1 MQRLENSLKRI
12 NFSTDSDRYKYDIIL
27 HTKDKFMPTQNTLI
41 YYPAITDIVKVDD
54 LPEFLSFIKDGINSV
69 LSKLYYKDYYFS
81 KNISGNEAFYSLSI
95 VSKTKI
101 AFQVPGTEIYFMLNP
116 DFEDGDISS
125 FPITL
130 YWHWEV
136 MRIMKNFDASQFSF
150 SVQDFFDLGLLV
162 FNISESDA
170 LQITTDSFVVPDLGI
185 SNFQQLISDINLLY
199 GSNIIIDDYEENKY
213 ELLIS
218 KIDELNQEVL
228 PTIFTLYIF
237 SSNNVSEGKQKIN
250 LFFSAFIS
258 GSFED
263 FVKDLILPKIR
274 ATLSL
279 SAAIEFPVS
288 ILKPVNADGSEIP
301 DQKTKF
307 QFAQADFYA
316 DTQNGFGYQL
326 ELGGSLIP
334 TYAAIGNTGLILQ
347 IESLKV
353 DLSKTS
359 NIPEADAY
367 GYPLD
372 FVGVYARAISVTF
385 PPKWFHNDTEETS
398 SSSTT
403 LRLGGYDL
411 LVGTGGVS
419 GTVMLES
426 VPVIGPGTT
435 FEYYNDKF
443 TFIYPITIYEII
455 SPETEEVIEINVN
468 DYQELKNVLQSLSE
482 TSDAPYPF
490 KYPLSLIPIG
500 QADSIVFDNAS
511 SYQYYLA
518 SLNNNLLWK
527 KLGGENG
534 FQIGFSSFD
543 ITLNKNSVVSS
554 NIAGGLKI
562 AKFTYPLGT
571 IVNGIDIGGQPVQIV
586 VSGHLDGNGDFLLT
600 ASTNPPFPIQ
610 FGDVFKLHLRSVELG
625 KEGDD
630 FFIGASADLEFLG
643 FIGDLLEGQTINI
656 SALRIYSDGSID
668 FRVNGGN
675 LTLPKPVKLKIG
687 PTELSVTAIHFGS
700 HEREYKGKI
709 RKYNYF
715 GFDGGLNIG
724 IAGIDAR
731 GDGIKYYYTIDDNE
745 IDCED
750 DPLNCKP
757 HDSYLH
763 IQTIYVDMVIP
774 ANSNDPSVTIKG
786 WLTIPEPGDP
796 LQEYQGGVD
805 LKIKNPRING
815 KVDMRLAPKY
825 PAFLIDAAIAL
836 PNPIPLGP
844 VSIYGFRGLLG
855 YRYVAEK
862 KAIGMNENNTWYQ
875 YYSAPQKGV
884 NVHKFSRPDQTENYG
899 FPFSLGAGAIFG
911 DTMAAGNII
920 SANAMLLLSLP
931 SMVMVDARMKLLATR
946 VSFTDDPPFFAFFI
960 FGDNSLEFGFGAD
973 YKFPENSGSIIKLYA
988 EIQAGFIF
996 NNPQAWYIN
1005 FGTEQQP
1012 ISAKL
1017 LMEIFTLKSYLMLS
1031 GKGIKAGARGE
1042 FRFDRKF
1049 GPVKIF
1055 VLAYLELG
1063 GRISFQKP
1071 QMGAYIE
1078 AGLAVEIN
1086 VKIFRLYA
1094 AVSILLAV
1102 ESPTPF
1108 LIYGAF
1114 TIEFRIKLFIFKFKF
1129 KAKVELKWEFNN
1141 YVDRAPINPFTEIGV
1156 QEDGLVKGV
1165 SMLTNET
1172 FDLVSL
1178 PPNAIHVN
1186 LINKVVPLDTYIDI
1200 KTTKGLLPNSEIS
1213 KIIGGYSNPAGLYT
1227 DLIPPEKV
1235 MKGLELRQVK
1245 HQYSIESIEIMAY
1258 SDLINDWVPYNPHV
1272 ALYPNDTKNSFENLK
1287 VGQWQKKDNQ
1297 YNAIR
1302 LLATTPFSYTEQG
1315 NPGWFIPEQYG
1326 ILPSTLFC
1334 KGQNIEHSVSDF
1346 LDKPLNTKYYAS
1358 SSNFF
1363 HSKGASF
1370 QLQGD
1375 AVYIVNPD
1383 GSVTMQ
1389 GDYANV
1395 SDEPNSFGFA
1405 KSLQF
1410 PNKTP
1415 LTIMLPA
1422 PSLDIALEL
1431 STYSSGAT
1439 IAFYMKEPDSP
1450 IYAPQ
1455 YITLHE
1461 VYVPR
1466 NELAN
1471 PVIYEELNPQNG
1483 VTKIVIT
1490 PDTPDREAINQI
1502 MEQMAVLM
1510 DEGYQNALELGG
1522 EIDDVQ
1528 PSNPRYYNDL
1538 ARRLRQLQSV
1548 GCETVEYEYYESACD
1563 IYPDLFSYYNNS
1575 FNQAYAYHGD
1585 LDPDPEALKV
1595 VYAEFIKDHLRH
1607 YQYVLTLLN
1616 SSDIEEPLF
1625 DINRNYYASYL
1636 VLLENYIQAYPID
1649 YNGIINRFEILKAKY
1664 KQIIDWLRTVRSC
1677 EDQALCD
1684 LSTYLSHQEYG
1695 RFLDRP
1701 SVSESPLL
1709 DAYHTF
1715 VRQNPSY
1722 DYLNQ
1727 ILDRQITFIQSI
1739 IDGGW
1744 MVYSLN
1750 KTNYDAACNDL
1761 VKIISDIGNC
1771 KPENKCFTLLHN
1783 VSWISVENYIYNINI
1798 PGQPAI
1804 DQDVQNTIDGMTKSI
1819 QPIWRPDTKYYIKFR
1834 LRDEVDNIFNQ
1845 NQYFERAYG
1854 FRTAGPLGFFH
1865 LDKQSD
1871 YGDIPVPNSTN
1882 ILEDTIGIIRDQ
1894 NWNTIQEVTPHPDL
1908 YAHTNLRAYI
1918 DYQRSYPNADGNT
1931 VNAKPL
1937 FYDDET
1943 TEIRLYFN
1951 KTYVSKL
1958 LEGWEAIKGE
1968 NNTPL
1973 FSELG
1978 GTMKIIIKDPVE
1990 GTEIVNPPRLD
2001 VVVEDIEI
2009 PQTIESWEQD
2019 DNPPVPPV
2027 YNQYFNMLL
2036 NNECIGD
2043 IKLVKPKSSYRI
2055 VTPKKLKPQK
2065 LYTVQILNFYWGKN
2079 VFNVQNIQQEDKVKY
2094 AKEIHKFVFQT
2105 SRYKNF
2111 EEQVNSCFIPS
2122 EDENDEVQEKQA
2134 VYSVEKAITSD
2145 KIQATFDI
2153 INGTSN
2159 ALSEQIS
2166 LQYPHLFDRI
2176 IEGLLGIAPLE
2187 DAVTTEFNKIIDTN
2201 TGKIIALLIRNPEP
2215 FNHPKIPLEEITRN
2229 VTNPGMIEILNIKP
2243 GTKPTVNTNYRF
2255 LYSKDYSKAIVMN
2268 NEKWI
2273 QGDNLNFQFI
2283 YKTWNG
2289 SVYEESSRINTN
2301 IIIN

>member
-1 MQRLENSLKRI
+1 
-12 NFSTDSDRYKYDIIL
+12 
-27 HTKDKFMPTQNTLI
+27 MPTTQNP
-41 YYPAITDIVKVDD
+41 YYPKLSELITLDNIPSSLDFVRN
-54 LPEFLSFIKDGINSV
+54 LAQSIF
-69 LSKLYYKDYYFS
+69 SKLYYKNYQAS
-81 KNISGNEAFYSLSI
+81 VSSLGESAFYSLSI
-95 VSKTKI
+95 VPKDKI
-101 AFQVPGTEIYFMLNP
+101 GFDLVYGLKFVLNR
-116 DFEDGDISS
+116 DYEDSTISS
-125 FPITL
+125 FPITVQYNWPIIAYFWQFNL
-130 YWHWEV
+130 
-136 MRIMKNFDASQFSF
+136 DSFSF
-150 SVQDFFDLGLLV
+150 SSQDI
-162 FNISESDA
+162 FNIVLVSLNLTEDTV
-170 LQITTDSFVVPDLGI
+170 INKVINVFTNTTGDPVNKFVD
-185 SNFQQLISDINLLY
+185 DINSELAGSLTSPIPYPSSDDRISELVVSINNAY
-199 GSNIIIDDYEENKY
+199 GNGAALAAFATYILDNFSVSSTKNNLKLFFKAILPND
-213 ELLIS
+213 
-218 KIDELNQEVL
+218 IDEYIREIITPYASV
-228 PTIFTLYIF
+228 TL
-237 SSNNVSEGKQKIN
+237 ET
-250 LFFSAFIS
+250 SAS
-258 GSFED
+258 
-263 FVKDLILPKIR
+263 
-274 ATLSL
+274 
-279 SAAIEFPVS
+279 IEFPRN
-288 ILKPVNADGSEIP
+288 ILKPWIQNASGELSP
-301 DQKTKF
+301 DLDETHKTYF
-307 QFAQADFYA
+307 DFAKAVFYA
-316 DTQNGFGYQL
+316 DTTAGIGYNIDIAGTL
-326 ELGGSLIP
+326 RPDYSE
-334 TYAAIGNTGLILQ
+334 IGNTGLLIQ
-347 IESLKV
+347 IDRLKL
-353 DLSKTS
+353 DLSRTK

-367 GYPLD
+367 GYSPD
-372 FVGVYARAISVTF
+372 FIGVYARAISVTF
-385 PPKWFHNDTEETS
+385 PPKWFYDDNTS
-398 SSSTT
+398 AGNSTTT
-403 LRLGGYDL
+403 LRLGAYDL
-411 LVGTGGVS
+411 LVGNGGVS
-419 GTVMLES
+419 GTIMLES
-426 VPVIGPGTT
+426 VPIINPGGS
-435 FEYYNDKF
+435 FEYYNNDF
-443 TFIYPITIYEII
+443 SFIYPITIYDLD
-455 SPETEEVIEINVN
+455 PLTEEVMEISVVN
-468 DYQELKNVLQSLSE
+468 YQELKNILQTLSASSE
-482 TSDAPYPF
+482 APYPF
-490 KYPLSLIPIG
+490 KFPLSLTPNG
-500 QADSIVFDNAS
+500 QTDSLVFDTAPTYQLYLS
-511 SYQYYLA
+511 SL
-518 SLNNNLLWK
+518 SNNVLWK
-527 KLGGENG
+527 RIGKKDG
-534 FQIGFSSFD
+534 FAVGFKSFD
-543 ITLNKNSVVSS
+543 VTLLKNSVVSS
-554 NIAGGLKI
+554 NIAGSLKI
-562 AKFTYPLGT
+562 PKFKYPDDT
-571 IVNGIDIGGQPVQIV
+571 PVVGGQPVQIDV
-586 VSGHLDGNGDFLLT
+586 AGHLDGKGDFLLT

-630 FFIGASADLEFLG
+630 FFIGASADLQFLG
-643 FIGDLLEGQTINI
+643 FLGNLLEGQTINI

-668 FRVNGGN
+668 LRLNGGN

-745 IDCED
+745 IDCDD

-875 YYSAPQKGV
+875 YYSAPQRGV

-973 YKFPENSGSIIKLYA
+973 YKFPEDSGSIIKLYA

-1129 KAKVELKWEFNN
+1129 KAKLELKWEFNN
-1141 YVDRAPINPFTEIGV
+1141 HVDRIPINPFTEISV

-1178 PPNAIHVN
+1178 QPNAINVN

-1258 SDLINDWVPYNPHV
+1258 SDIINDWVPYNPYV
-1272 ALYPNDTKNSFENLK
+1272 ALYPNDTENSFENLK

-1334 KGQNIEHSVSDF
+1334 KGQNIKHSVSDF
-1346 LDKPLNTKYYAS
+1346 LDKPLNTIYYAS

-1363 HSKGASF
+1363 HSKGASY

-1375 AVYIVNPD
+1375 AVYIINPD

-1439 IAFYMKEPDSP
+1439 IAFYRKEPGSP

-1455 YITLHE
+1455 YITLHQ
-1461 VYVPR
+1461 VYVPK

-1490 PDTPDREAINQI
+1490 PDTPDTKAINQI

-1510 DEGYQNALELGG
+1510 DEGYQNALEQGG

-1528 PSNPRYYNDL
+1528 PSNPAYYNNL

-1548 GCETVEYEYYESACD
+1548 GCDGVEEELYDAACN
-1563 IYPDLFSYYNNS
+1563 IYPDLISYYNNN
-1575 FNQAYAYHGD
+1575 FNRKYYYFVFIGY
-1585 LDPDPEALKV
+1585 DPENTPEA
-1595 VYAEFIKDHLRH
+1595 YAEFIKDNLSIYLNVLNVLSQSGINSLLFTLNKNQ
-1607 YQYVLTLLN
+1607 YQTLAYELKFY
-1616 SSDIEEPLF
+1616 IEE
-1625 DINRNYYASYL
+1625 DREAT
-1636 VLLENYIQAYPID
+1636 VD
-1649 YNGIINRFEILKAKY
+1649 GIISRFELLKAKF
-1664 KQIIDWLRTVRSC
+1664 KQILDWLSNVRPC
-1677 EDQALCD
+1677 EDQILCD

-1695 RFLDRP
+1695 RFIDRP
-1701 SVSESPLL
+1701 TVSESPLL
-1709 DAYHTF
+1709 DAYHTI
-1715 VRQNPSY
+1715 VRQNPGY
-1722 DYLNQ
+1722 GYLDQ

-1744 MVYSLN
+1744 TVYSLN
-1750 KTNYDAACNDL
+1750 NTNYDAACNDL
-1761 VKIISDIGNC
+1761 ISIISDIGNC
-1771 KPENKCFTLLHN
+1771 KPAKKCFTLLHDI
-1783 VSWISVENYIYNINI
+1783 SWISVEDYIYNFNI
-1798 PGQPAI
+1798 PGQCAI
-1804 DQDVQNTIDGMTKSI
+1804 NQDVKDTIDAMTKSI
-1819 QPIWRPDTKYYIKFR
+1819 QPIWRPDTKYYIKFK

-1854 FRTAGPLGFFH
+1854 FRTAGPVGFFH

-1871 YGDIPVPNSTN
+1871 YGDIAVPNSTN

-1908 YAHTNLRAYI
+1908 YPHTNLRAYI
-1918 DYQRSYPNADGNT
+1918 DYQRSYPNADGNI

-1951 KTYVSKL
+1951 KNYVSKL

-1978 GTMKIIIKDPVE
+1978 GIMKIIIKDPVE

-2019 DNPPVPPV
+2019 DNPPVPPI

-2111 EEQVNSCFIPS
+2111 EEQINSCFIPY
-2122 EDENDEVQEKQA
+2122 EDENGEVQEKQA
-2134 VYSVEKAITSD
+2134 VYSVEKAITLD
-2145 KIQATFDI
+2145 KIQAAFDI

-2176 IEGLLGIAPLE
+2176 IEGLFGIAPLG
-2187 DAVTTEFNKIIDTN
+2187 DAVTTEFNKIIDAN

-2215 FNHPKIPLEEITRN
+2215 FNHPKIPLEQITRN
-2229 VTNPGMIEILNIKP
+2229 GTNPGMIEILNIKP
-2243 GTKPTVNTNYRF
+2243 GTKPSVNTNYRF

-2283 YKTWNG
+2283 YKTWTG
-2289 SVYEESSRINTN
+2289 LVYEESSRIKTN
-2301 IIIN
+2301 IKIN